1 MTAFYD
7 FFRNIKLYSTDGTT
21 LEATLEADS
30 VTDSLNIS
38 RGNGVAF
45 TGANAST
52 DSFKIDV
59 DYDLNVPVSTTTIRL
74 SDVNSNNKDIAL
86 VAGGNMT
93 ITRDNA
99 NQLTIAALVGGISKS
114 ISAAT
119 QANPVRIT
127 TTNAHQFTEGT
138 PVTIVDVAGM
148 TNLNGNEYYMNII
161 DSTNFDLYTD
171 DTLSTSLNGTGFP
184 AYVSGG
190 VATADYGG
198 AKQVFK
204 TIAVSGQTNIVADTI
219 SDTLTFAGG
228 SGIDFTT
235 DAGTDTVTAAIDA
248 TVTTLT
254 GTQLLTN
261 KTINASNNTL
271 SNIANSSLTNSSIT
285 FARVGG
291 NSTAASLG
299 DTVSF
304 QGTASE
310 VTVGESSGTFTI
322 GLPASVAITTGLT
335 VNGITA
341 VTETATQTLTN
352 KTLTSPVISTISNTG
367 TITLPTSTDT
377 LVGKATTDTLTNKS
391 ISLTTNTVTG
401 TLAEFSTAVSDAT
414 LVSIAGTE
422 TLTNKTL
429 TGPVISSNATEAGK
443 IEFPEATNNGT
454 GKIVLYGADA
464 VTNNQTKNIAL
475 PNAAGTVVVSASAP
489 LSRSSTGDISL
500 GTVPISKGGTGAT
513 TAATARTAL
522 TLNTDDDAMFASL
535 TAGATKNANYVG
547 TVIGGMAIGSGAAT
561 TPAGEDLSIDNG
573 TINAKI
579 TTAGGVAQ
587 FGTKTAHPVDIY
599 TTNAYH
605 SRFTTGG
612 HLNIGSTDDYGM
624 LSIKNSNVGAQER
637 GLWVESAPTAGTSPN
652 NVAVFAATTA
662 NLTTPVVR
670 IHHEAPTADQL
681 LLQLTT
687 TASNTVKFS
696 VDEDGDV
703 VANSITG
710 SIPGMTWVM
719 SFGHAEAIGD
729 GATTITRY
737 AGPGTSVSTSA
748 DIMNF
753 PVPSNCK
760 VTKMAVYISGTMTT
774 GSAVVTMM
782 KNGTDTST
790 TVTIPTSGTGNFS
803 NATSTNYDAGD
814 RIGVKIVSIA
824 GTANL
829 FTVTAQMELI

>member
-760 VTKMAVYISGTMTT
+760 VTKMAVYISGTMTA
-774 GSAVVTMM
+774 GSAVITMM

>member
-1 MTAFYD
+1 
-7 FFRNIKLYSTDGTT
+7 
-21 LEATLEADS
+21 
-30 VTDSLNIS
+30 
-38 RGNGVAF
+38 
-45 TGANAST
+45 
-52 DSFKIDV
+52 
-59 DYDLNVPVSTTTIRL
+59 
-74 SDVNSNNKDIAL
+74 
-86 VAGGNMT
+86 
-93 ITRDNA
+93 
-99 NQLTIAALVGGISKS
+99 
-114 ISAAT
+114 
-119 QANPVRIT
+119 
-127 TTNAHQFTEGT
+127 
-138 PVTIVDVAGM
+138 
-148 TNLNGNEYYMNII
+148 
-161 DSTNFDLYTD
+161 
-171 DTLSTSLNGTGFP
+171 
-184 AYVSGG
+184 
-190 VATADYGG
+190 
-198 AKQVFK
+198 
-204 TIAVSGQTNIVADTI
+204 
-219 SDTLTFAGG
+219 
-228 SGIDFTT
+228 
-235 DAGTDTVTAAIDA
+235 
-248 TVTTLT
+248 
-254 GTQLLTN
+254 
-261 KTINASNNTL
+261 
-271 SNIANSSLTNSSIT
+271 
-285 FARVGG
+285 
-291 NSTAASLG
+291 
-299 DTVSF
+299 
-304 QGTASE
+304 
-310 VTVGESSGTFTI
+310 
-322 GLPASVAITTGLT
+322 
-335 VNGITA
+335 
-341 VTETATQTLTN
+341 
-352 KTLTSPVISTISNTG
+352 
-367 TITLPTSTDT
+367 
-377 LVGKATTDTLTNKS
+377 
-391 ISLTTNTVTG
+391 
-401 TLAEFSTAVSDAT
+401 
-414 LVSIAGTE
+414 
-422 TLTNKTL
+422 
-429 TGPVISSNATEAGK
+429 
-443 IEFPEATNNGT
+443 
-454 GKIVLYGADA
+454 
-464 VTNNQTKNIAL
+464 
-475 PNAAGTVVVSASAP
+475 
-489 LSRSSTGDISL
+489 
-500 GTVPISKGGTGAT
+500 
-513 TAATARTAL
+513 
-522 TLNTDDDAMFASL
+522 MFASL

-547 TVIGGMAIGSGAAT
+547 TVIGGLAISSGAAT